1 MSADEW
7 VDVVDDRD
15 RVVARATRAEVR
27 QRNLWHRAV
36 YVLVFN
42 AAGQLFVHQ
51 RTASKD
57 VFPGYWDLTV
67 GGVLAAGEDY
77 DTGARRE
84 LREEIGIEPR
94 GLRRLFPIRYE
105 DAVNRVAGM
114 VYSCTCDQA
123 LRLQTEEIVRGEWLD
138 LDVVLERLAHD
149 AFCPDGLEAFA
160 RYVAKLD
167 EARQR
172 R

>member
-1 MSADEW
+1 MSSEEW
-7 VDVVDDRD
+7 VDVVDEHDH
-15 RVVARATRAEVR
+15 VVAQATRAEVR
-27 QRNLWHRAV
+27 RRNLWHRAV

-42 AAGQLFVHQ
+42 AAGQLFVHR
-51 RTASKD
+51 RTVSKD

-77 DTGARRE
+77 DTAARRE
-84 LREEIGIEPR
+84 LREEIGIEPV

-105 DAVNRVAGM
+105 DAVSRVTGM
-114 VYSCTCDQA
+114 VYSCTCDQP
-123 LRLQTEEIVRGEWLD
+123 LRLQTEEIAHGEWLD
-138 LDVVLERLAHD
+138 LDVVLDRLARD
-149 AFCPDGLEAFA
+149 TFCPDGLEAFA